1 MHYGRFSI
9 LPAGRKWNGKSMRGR
24 NAVLILVAVALG
36 VIAWAWIDGGRQPVR
51 EISVPVAVPEI
62 AR

>member
-1 MHYGRFSI
+1 
-9 LPAGRKWNGKSMRGR
+9 MRGR